1 MGTNIILLAVIIAV
15 LLIDKFL
22 SKTIY
27 NRNDALLIG
36 SIQKKETKSKKR
48 KKYIILIGS
57 SILLIILKI
66 IFNDEIQNL
75 SVFYF
80 KYNFNEL
87 LVFLVLFI
95 FFNIFSVKTVINK
108 IKKNKIIAREIL
120 YLNFNIILAFV
131 LAYFAYDISDR
142 NYEYSSSSNQ
152 FIEQTKKNW
161 EVDLFL
167 QEKTPDSIR
176 IKAENLGFVVYDF
189 NVYKSRWFDII
200 PSISNNTFNNE
211 NNYRDKVYHL
221 TESSLSRLRNLNPEM
236 FNDFL
241 DFFGPLNQFS
251 LDGLVSVDND
261 FTFNGKKVNIISSNF
276 DSRNFTNEFTIG
288 SFNVD
293 EISSSSATKRRLKL
307 YRHNYYKI
315 SPTNNSIIPNRYY
328 STRSGRLLTERETS
342 QAGITGW
349 EYNSHYTKHYTHDGH
364 LTSDSRP
371 NLSNKNSEY
380 DPKFAGIYTWHKKYQ
395 KWVPWWRLNEQI
407 NAFNSEY
414 GLRAS
419 FWRRELDDLFYQSG
433 GKKPKKIYLN
443 NIDYRICETYE
454 CTSNTSLNE
463 YEINL
468 TYNFNE
474 KERLLTLPLTFL
486 ESNLD
491 SLSIEFPEIK
501 KYGLDNLYNVEKFST
516 LLRDD
521 KLGEYYNKNNS
532 IFRNSLLLKIH
543 DKEFDSYIR
552 SPHQY
557 PFFIYLTLSFL
568 VFIFIIAYVYR
579 LFLASIV
586 WAISN
591 FKE

>member
-36 SIQKKETKSKKR
+36 LIQKKETKSKKR

-57 SILLIILKI
+57 SVLLIILKI

-120 YLNFNIILAFV
+120 YLNFNIILAIV

-142 NYEYSSSSNQ
+142 SLEYSYSSNQ

-161 EVDLFL
+161 EIDLFL

-251 LDGLVSVDND
+251 LDGLCM
-261 FTFNGKKVNIISSNF
+261 
-276 DSRNFTNEFTIG
+276 
-288 SFNVD
+288 
-293 EISSSSATKRRLKL
+293 
-307 YRHNYYKI
+307 
-315 SPTNNSIIPNRYY
+315 
-328 STRSGRLLTERETS
+328 
-342 QAGITGW
+342 
-349 EYNSHYTKHYTHDGH
+349 
-364 LTSDSRP
+364 
-371 NLSNKNSEY
+371 NL
-380 DPKFAGIYTWHKKYQ
+380 
-395 KWVPWWRLNEQI
+395 
-407 NAFNSEY
+407 
-414 GLRAS
+414 
-419 FWRRELDDLFYQSG
+419 
-433 GKKPKKIYLN
+433 
-443 NIDYRICETYE
+443 
-454 CTSNTSLNE
+454 
-463 YEINL
+463 
-468 TYNFNE
+468 
-474 KERLLTLPLTFL
+474 
-486 ESNLD
+486 
-491 SLSIEFPEIK
+491 
-501 KYGLDNLYNVEKFST
+501 
-516 LLRDD
+516 
-521 KLGEYYNKNNS
+521 
-532 IFRNSLLLKIH
+532 
-543 DKEFDSYIR
+543 
-552 SPHQY
+552 
-557 PFFIYLTLSFL
+557 
-568 VFIFIIAYVYR
+568 
-579 LFLASIV
+579 
-586 WAISN
+586 
-591 FKE
+591 